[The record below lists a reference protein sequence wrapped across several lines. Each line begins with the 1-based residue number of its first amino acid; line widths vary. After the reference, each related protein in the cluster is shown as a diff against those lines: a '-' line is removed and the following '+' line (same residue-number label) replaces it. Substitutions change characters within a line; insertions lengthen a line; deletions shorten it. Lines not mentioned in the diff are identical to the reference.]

1 MNFKHI
7 VTFLLILG
15 GFFAPRALVAQEI
28 AATPLGEPQ
37 EVSDAFLE
45 SFYEALKQ
53 KSIENYAL
61 AITALERAQNESGGN
76 LQADAI
82 VFFEFAKNQIK
93 LKKYNQ
99 AEIIKITPETI
110 EVGQTV
116 PGIGPGMARTS

>member
-1 MNFKHI
+1 LNFKHT
-7 VTFLLILG
+7 VTVLLILG

-61 AITALERAQNESGGN
+61 AITALERAQ
-76 LQADAI
+76 
-82 VFFEFAKNQIK
+82 
-93 LKKYNQ
+93 KKVV
-99 AEIIKITPETI
+99 ETSR
-110 EVGQTV
+110 QMLLCFLSLPKT
-116 PGIGPGMARTS
+116 R